1 MTAFLL
7 LPRILGWG
15 NIDVI
20 LAVGSL
26 ITKNSDR
33 AVSYGYYLHFLSG
46 ICFAYIYWGL
56 LTLLTLPIVWWTFGL
71 AGFIHG
77 IIVMLLVSIAV
88 MEHHPVARYHDR
100 GPMTG
105 VAQLFAHIIYGVV
118 VGAIVHTLQ

>member
-15 NIDVI
+15 KIDVI

-46 ICFAYIYWGL
+46 IVFAYIYWGL
-56 LTLLTLPIVWWTFGL
+56 LILLSLPVVWWTFGL

-88 MEHHPVARYHDR
+88 MEHHPVARYHER

-105 VAQLFAHIIYGVV
+105 IAQLFAHIIYGVV
-118 VGAIVHTLQ
+118 VGGIVHALQ